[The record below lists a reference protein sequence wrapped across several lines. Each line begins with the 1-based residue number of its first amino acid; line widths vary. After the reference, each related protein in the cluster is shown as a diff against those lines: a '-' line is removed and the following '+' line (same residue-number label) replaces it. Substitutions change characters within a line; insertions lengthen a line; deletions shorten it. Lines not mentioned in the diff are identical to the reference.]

1 MNVMTQISV
10 QIDFSGISRIITG
23 QSKFS
28 LRLPEGATV
37 GEAIQQ
43 LAKDFPGLV
52 GEIIELDGRK
62 LIGSNVF
69 SLKGEKIIPESELDF
84 RLYDGDLLILLSLL
98 SGG

>member
-1 MNVMTQISV
+1 MMTQISV
-10 QIDFSGISRIITG
+10 QVDFSGISRMITG
-23 QSKFS
+23 QSEFS
-28 LRLPEGATV
+28 LQLSEGATV

-43 LAKDFPGLV
+43 LAKEFPGLV
-52 GEIIELDGRK
+52 GEIIEPDGQK